1 MKVRDNY
8 MGLNV
13 QDLLVLHE
21 NVNRKVGN
29 EKFNNVYLSHNNV
42 DILSSLNKM
51 IEEQILIKNT
61 SLEVMLNKLI
71 KKDLKTILKSGE
83 LAVGGTKKDLIER
96 ILNNIERIDDEYL
109 VLTPVYTTTVKGK
122 KLLEETKYVVHFEW
136 GYSNISLPQ
145 AHEIATNYI
154 GDTNQDKVIEIYKFE
169 INRIFKSAPIDN
181 KLITLYRHLSEY
193 FKRCKNDNESARM
206 YYNLAYYLQINI
218 ILEDMRR
225 PVSSAYD
232 AYGKFSEEYL
242 KSSLEP
248 THFREEVYEQLIF
261 IEGFSNEK
269 IYDLFIQD
277 VSDYYDL
284 DEELF
289 KYVINY
295 LIAYIKKEDD
305 QEAFSKVIDLIKTKY
320 LIPKKE
326 RDAFKYDFD
335 EEYYIEENTHRNRQT
350 IKTNINKLIKEDV
363 NIEVEIDIDTGEIV
377 WYIEEDEFKKL

>member
-1 MKVRDNY
+1 
-8 MGLNV
+8 
-13 QDLLVLHE
+13 
-21 NVNRKVGN
+21 
-29 EKFNNVYLSHNNV
+29 
-42 DILSSLNKM
+42 M

-61 SLEVMLNKLI
+61 SLEVTLNKLI

-96 ILNNIERIDDEYL
+96 ILNNIERIEDEYL

-169 INRIFKSAPIDN
+169 INRIFKTAPIDN

-193 FKRCKNDNESARM
+193 FKRYKNDNESARM

-289 KYVINY
+289 KYAIDY

-305 QEAFSKVIDLIKTKY
+305 KEAFSKVIDLIKSKY
-320 LIPKKE
+320 LISKKE
-326 RDAFKYDFD
+326 RDPFKYDLD
-335 EEYYIEENTHRNRQT
+335 EEYYIEKDAHGQKKT

-363 NIEVEIDIDTGEIV
+363 NIEVEIDIGTGEII
-377 WYIEEDEFKKL
+377 WYLEEEELKKL

>member
-61 SLEVMLNKLI
+61 SLEVTLDKLI
-71 KKDLKTILKSGE
+71 KKELKTILKSGE

-96 ILNNIERIDDEYL
+96 ILNNIEHIDDEYL
-109 VLTPVYTTTVKGK
+109 VLTPVYTITAKGE

-136 GYSNISLPQ
+136 RYSNITLPQ

-181 KLITLYRHLSEY
+181 KLITLYRELSEY
-193 FKRCKNDNESARM
+193 FKRYKNDNESARI

-248 THFREEVYEQLIF
+248 NYFREEVYEQLIF
-261 IEGFSNEK
+261 IEGFSNEN

-289 KYVINY
+289 KYVIDY

-305 QEAFSKVIDLIKTKY
+305 KEAFSKVIDLIKSKY
-320 LIPKKE
+320 LISKKV
-326 RDAFKYDFD
+326 RDPFKYDLD
-335 EEYYIEENTHRNRQT
+335 EEYYIEKDAHSQKKT

-363 NIEVEIDIDTGEIV
+363 NIEVEIDVGTGEII
-377 WYIEEDEFKKL
+377 WYLEEEELKKL